1 MRVLDSTVHY
11 EESGAGSAF
20 VFLHGNPASSHMWR
34 NVLPHVGAG
43 RLAPDLV
50 GMGRS
55 GKPDIRYAF
64 ADHVLDAW
72 LAASTDVPK
81 LLMTFEGS
89 PTLLIDKDLAD
100 WCATNIAALEIVHC
114 GQAGHHAAEDRP
126 EEIAAAISNWV
137 GHHRLR

>member
-1 MRVLDSTVHY
+1 MPEIRVLDSTVHY

-43 RLAPDLV
+43 RLLAPDLL

-64 ADHVLDAW
+64 ADHVRYLDAW
-72 LAASTDVPK
+72 FDALGLDRVVLVGLSLQNA
-81 LLMTFEGS
+81 
-89 PTLLIDKDLAD
+89 
-100 WCATNIAALEIVHC
+100 WNATHQQTA
-114 GQAGHHAAEDRP
+114 R
-126 EEIAAAISNWV
+126 W
-137 GHHRLR
+137 R